1 MWNGSISDALLI
13 ETIISEIDKFN
24 SNVNL
29 SSNFKESLLEIH
41 KRFPNLSLE
50 EANRLLQIAI
60 GLYNYKKDEKIEIV
74 ITAPNSFRL
83 HSRKTSAVIKEL
95 VYSAEKSITLTGY
108 SISDYAM
115 ELFDEIIN
123 KSRRGVYV
131 YLYLNDFQNK
141 KEQLDKLLLYKSR
154 YLNIYDYNK
163 NSNDKMA
170 ALHAKV
176 IAIDSYKTF
185 ISSSNLSYHGI
196 EGNIEMGVVI
206 ESVKKAKEVENLLK
220 ELRKQKLFE
229 KI

>member
-1 MWNGSISDALLI
+1 MWNGSISDALLV
-13 ETIISEIDKFN
+13 ETIVSDIEKFKTN
-24 SNVNL
+24 TDLV
-29 SSNFKESLLEIH
+29 SNFQESLLEIH
-41 KRFPNLSLE
+41 KKFPNLSIE

-60 GLYNYKKDEKIEIV
+60 GLYNYKKTEKIEIV
-74 ITAPNSFRL
+74 ITAPNSFKL
-83 HSRKTSAVIKEL
+83 HARKTSSVMKEL
-95 VYSAEKSITLTGY
+95 IYSAEKSITLTGY

-115 ELFDEIIN
+115 ELFNEIIN
-123 KSRRGVYV
+123 KSQRGIYV
-131 YLYLNDFQNK
+131 NLYLNDFENK

-176 IAIDSYKTF
+176 IVIDSYRTL

-206 ESVKKAKEVENLLK
+206 ESLKKSGEVEQILK
-220 ELRKQKLFE
+220 ELRKQRVFE